1 MAINSIKSS
10 KPKMTS
16 TDLISKLKNEK
27 GVEFNIKSE
36 KEAIDYISKVN
47 NYLRTVSYRKNYRK
61 NHQGKYINLD
71 FAYLVELSV
80 IDMYIRNIATQ
91 MCIDVEHDLK
101 VSLLSDMENN
111 PRKMDTLS

>member
-61 NHQGKYINLD
+61 NHQG
-71 FAYLVELSV
+71 
-80 IDMYIRNIATQ
+80 
-91 MCIDVEHDLK
+91 
-101 VSLLSDMENN
+101 
-111 PRKMDTLS
+111 

>member
-71 FAYLVELSV
+71 FTYQKRQIQQLEQ
-80 IDMYIRNIATQ
+80 T
-91 MCIDVEHDLK
+91 K
-101 VSLLSDMENN
+101 
-111 PRKMDTLS
+111 T

>member
-1 MAINSIKSS
+1 MLILEQEKKLFFFGILFIMAINSIKSS

-36 KEAIDYISKVN
+36 KETIDYISKVN
-47 NYLRTVSYRKNYRK
+47 NYLRTASYRKNYRK

-71 FAYLVELSV
+71 FAYQKRQIQQLEQ
-80 IDMYIRNIATQ
+80 T
-91 MCIDVEHDLK
+91 K
-101 VSLLSDMENN
+101 
-111 PRKMDTLS
+111 T

>member
-61 NHQGKYINLD
+61 NHKVKYINLD
-71 FAYLVELSV
+71 FAYQKRQIQQLEQ
-80 IDMYIRNIATQ
+80 T
-91 MCIDVEHDLK
+91 K
-101 VSLLSDMENN
+101 
-111 PRKMDTLS
+111 T